1 MIWAVIKIGWQR
13 MLHGKLELLLTFVVP
28 VAFFT
33 IFAMIFDKQMGTG
46 GKLRVRGRVVDNDQ
60 TETSQAITT
69 ALTKEAT
76 VETLKVRDKPEG
88 FEGTAVETSAELVRR
103 GTISLAV
110 IIPIGWTKSVLAE
123 RVEPS
128 ETLQIELLADTSNPI
143 APKVMAA
150 LVQRTASE
158 HIGRALQLKNAQRS
172 RPPPGTNRT
181 GARTPQIGTTIQT
194 SLKTKLDENAGPL
207 IIDVK
212 TRDVLAENKVNP
224 VVSMYAAGIA
234 VMFLLFSATGHSGS
248 LLDEEE
254 NQTLERLMCSRLS
267 MSELLFGKWCWLT
280 IVGSM
285 QVTVMFVW
293 AHFVFGVDLFS
304 HIPGFALMTF
314 VTAGAASSFAL
325 FLAAACR
332 TRAQLNA
339 VSIILILTM
348 SALGGSMVPRYIM
361 SERMQEI
368 GHYTFNAWALDG
380 FTKVFWRDLQPAA
393 LWRETT
399 VLGASAVV
407 LLISARVLARR
418 WETE

>member
-46 GKLRVRGRVVDNDQ
+46 GKLRVRARVVDNDQ
-60 TETSQAITT
+60 TETSRAITE
-69 ALTKEAT
+69 ALTKEST
-76 VETLKVRDKPEG
+76 IRKLTMPDKYAG
-88 FEGTAVETSAELVRR
+88 FEGTAVELAAELVRR

-110 IIPIGWTKSVLAE
+110 VIPPGWTDSTLE
-123 RVEPS
+123 RS
-128 ETLQIELLADTSNPI
+128 ENPIQIELFADTSNPI

-158 HIGRALQLKNAQRS
+158 HLARAMQARGRNGAARPNEARIDNSRTLQAS
-172 RPPPGTNRT
+172 FESPAPGPMVVN
-181 GARTPQIGTTIQT
+181 
-194 SLKTKLDENAGPL
+194 
-207 IIDVK
+207 VK

-248 LLDEEE
+248 LLDEQE
-254 NQTLERLMCSRLS
+254 NQTLERLMCSRLN
-267 MSELLFGKWCWLT
+267 MSELLLGKWCWLT

-285 QVTVMFVW
+285 QVIVMFIW
-293 AHFVFGVDLFS
+293 AQLVFEVDLVS
-304 HIPGFALMTF
+304 HLPGFFLMTL

-339 VSIILILTM
+339 VSIILILSM

-380 FTKVFWRDLQPAA
+380 FTKVFWRDLPPEA
-393 LWRETT
+393 LWREVT
-399 VLGASAVV
+399 VLGTSAIV
-407 LLISARVLARR
+407 LLVSARLLARR

>member
-1 MIWAVIKIGWQR
+1 MIWAVLKIGWQR

-33 IFAMIFDKQMGTG
+33 IFAMIFDKQMGTEK
-46 GKLRVRGRVVDNDQ
+46 KLRVRAVVVDSDNSEVSKSI
-60 TETSQAITT
+60 TQALAEESTIRELLESDRF
-69 ALTKEAT
+69 A
-76 VETLKVRDKPEG
+76 G
-88 FEGTAVETSAELVRR
+88 FEGNAVELATELVRR

-110 IIPIGWTKSVLAE
+110 VIPRGWAGQMLEQSNPDAAIQLV
-123 RVEPS
+123 
-128 ETLQIELLADTSNPI
+128 ADTSNPI
-143 APKVMAA
+143 APKVMSA
-150 LVQRTASE
+150 LVQRTASAKLAAKMRKPKG
-158 HIGRALQLKNAQRS
+158 IPAT
-172 RPPPGTNRT
+172 PPPLSDGE
-181 GARTPQIGTTIQT
+181 
-194 SLKTKLDENAGPL
+194 TKPIHLRLPSSVPL
-207 IIDVK
+207 VVHVN

-254 NQTLERLMCSRLS
+254 NQTLERLMCSRLN
-267 MSELLFGKWCWLT
+267 MTQLLLGKWLWLT
-280 IVGSM
+280 LLGSM
-285 QVTVMFVW
+285 QLCVMFGWAQVAFDVDVLGHLAGFTVMT
-293 AHFVFGVDLFS
+293 L
-304 HIPGFALMTF
+304 

-339 VSIILILTM
+339 VSIILILSM

-380 FTKVFWRDLQPAA
+380 FTKVFWRDLPPWE
-393 LWRETT
+393 LWREVT
-399 VLGASAVV
+399 VLGASALI
-407 LLISARVLARR
+407 LLVSARLLARR
-418 WETE
+418 WESE

>member
-1 MIWAVIKIGWQR
+1 MILAVMRIGWQR

-46 GKLRVRGRVVDNDQ
+46 GKLRVRARVVDNDQ
-60 TETSQAITT
+60 TDVSKAITDAIT
-69 ALTKEAT
+69 EEAT
-76 VETLKVRDKPEG
+76 IETLKVRDKFEG
-88 FEGTAVETSAELVRR
+88 FEGTAVELSAELVRR
-103 GTISLAV
+103 GTISLAM
-110 IIPIGWTKSVLAE
+110 IIPNGWTEGALQQRE
-123 RVEPS
+123 DRP
-128 ETLQIELLADTSNPI
+128 QIELLADTSNPI
-143 APKVMAA
+143 APKVMSA
-150 LVQRTASE
+150 LIQRTASE
-158 HIGRALQLKNAQRS
+158 HLARSMAERARPRQNAGNPNVNLDRGDPNM
-172 RPPPGTNRT
+172 RDIMDARTMPAALETPPPKPMIVSVT
-181 GARTPQIGTTIQT
+181 
-194 SLKTKLDENAGPL
+194 
-207 IIDVK
+207 

-234 VMFLLFSATGHSGS
+234 VMFLLFSATGNSGS
-248 LLDEEE
+248 LLDEQD
-254 NQTLERLMCSRLS
+254 NQTLERLMCSQLS
-267 MSELLFGKWCWLT
+267 MSELLLGKWCWLT
-280 IVGSM
+280 LVGAM
-285 QVTVMFVW
+285 QVCVMFVW
-293 AHFVFGVDLFS
+293 AQIVFKVDVLA

-339 VSIILILTM
+339 VSIILILAM

-380 FTKVFWRDLQPAA
+380 FTKVFWRDLPPQA
-393 LWRETT
+393 LWREVT
-399 VLGASAVV
+399 VLGTSAIV

>member
-60 TETSQAITT
+60 TETSKAITYS
-69 ALTKEAT
+69 LTKEAT
-76 VETLKVRDKPEG
+76 VESLKVRDKPEG

-110 IIPIGWTKSVLAE
+110 IIPTGWTKSVLAE
-123 RVEPS
+123 HGERGIEP
-128 ETLQIELLADTSNPI
+128 LQIELFADTSNPI
-143 APKVMAA
+143 APKVMSA
-150 LVQRTASE
+150 LIQRTASE
-158 HIGRALQLKNAQRS
+158 HIGRALQMRNSQSSKE
-172 RPPPGTNRT
+172 PGRN
-181 GARTPQIGTTIQT
+181 QFGTTIQASFET
-194 SLKTKLDENAGPL
+194 PAIEENAGAL

-267 MSELLFGKWCWLT
+267 MSELLIGKWCWLT
-280 IVGSM
+280 ILGSL
-285 QVTVMFVW
+285 QVTVMFIW
-293 AHFVFGVDLFS
+293 AHFVFGVDLFN

-361 SERMQEI
+361 SARMQEI
-368 GHYTFNAWALDG
+368 GRYTFNAWALDG

-393 LWRETT
+393 LWREVT
-399 VLGASAVV
+399 VLGASALV
-407 LLISARVLARR
+407 LLVSARMLARR

>member
-1 MIWAVIKIGWQR
+1 MIWAILKIGWQR

-33 IFAMIFDKQMGTG
+33 IFALIFDKQMGTG
-46 GKLRVRGRVVDNDQ
+46 GKLRVRARVVDNDQ
-60 TETSQAITT
+60 SETSKAITET
-69 ALTKEAT
+69 LTEEAT
-76 VETLKVRDKPEG
+76 IEVLTSRDMYAG
-88 FEGTAVETSAELVRR
+88 FEGTAVQLAAELVRR

-110 IIPIGWTKSVLAE
+110 VIPPGWASATLE
-123 RVEPS
+123 QREDRPS
-128 ETLQIELLADTSNPI
+128 IELIADTSNPI

-158 HIGRALQLKNAQRS
+158 HLARSMQAAQPPQ
-172 RPPPGTNRT
+172 PPPAIREARAFDGRT
-181 GARTPQIGTTIQT
+181 IPASVEPPV
-194 SLKTKLDENAGPL
+194 SGPMVV
-207 IIDVK
+207 DVA

-248 LLDEEE
+248 LLEEEE

-267 MSELLFGKWCWLT
+267 MSELLLGKWMWMTL
-280 IVGSM
+280 VGSL
-285 QVTVMFVW
+285 QVAVMFIW
-293 AHFVFGVDLFS
+293 AQLVFEVDLLG
-304 HIPGFALMTF
+304 HIPGFVLMTL

-339 VSIILILTM
+339 ISIILILTM

-380 FTKVFWRDLQPAA
+380 FTKVFWRDLPPEA
-393 LWRETT
+393 LWREVT
-399 VLGASAVV
+399 VLGTSAIV
-407 LLISARVLARR
+407 LLVSARVLARR

>member
-1 MIWAVIKIGWQR
+1 MIWAILKIGWQR

-33 IFAMIFDKQMGTG
+33 IFALIFDKQMGTG
-46 GKLRVRGRVVDNDQ
+46 GKLRVRARVVDNDQ
-60 TETSQAITT
+60 SETSKAITET
-69 ALTKEAT
+69 LTEEAT
-76 VETLKVRDKPEG
+76 IEVLTSRDMYAG
-88 FEGTAVETSAELVRR
+88 FEGTAVQLAAELVRR

-110 IIPIGWTKSVLAE
+110 VIPPGWASATLE
-123 RVEPS
+123 QREDRPS
-128 ETLQIELLADTSNPI
+128 IELIADTSNPI

-158 HIGRALQLKNAQRS
+158 HLARSMQAAQPPQPPSATREARVFDGRTIPAS
-172 RPPPGTNRT
+172 VEPPV
-181 GARTPQIGTTIQT
+181 
-194 SLKTKLDENAGPL
+194 SGPMVV
-207 IIDVK
+207 DVA

-248 LLDEEE
+248 LLEEEE

-267 MSELLFGKWCWLT
+267 MSELLLGKWTWMTL
-280 IVGSM
+280 VGSL
-285 QVTVMFVW
+285 QVAVMFIW
-293 AHFVFGVDLFS
+293 AQLVFEVDLLG
-304 HIPGFALMTF
+304 HIPGFVLMTL

-339 VSIILILTM
+339 ISIILILTM

-380 FTKVFWRDLQPAA
+380 FTKVFWRDLPPEA
-393 LWRETT
+393 LWREVT
-399 VLGASAVV
+399 VLGTSAIV
-407 LLISARVLARR
+407 LLVSARVLARR

>member
-1 MIWAVIKIGWQR
+1 MIWAIIKIGWQR

-33 IFAMIFDKQMGTG
+33 IFAMIFDRQMGSG
-46 GKLRVRGRVVDNDQ
+46 GKLRVRARVVDNDQ
-60 TETSQAITT
+60 TTVSKAITKS
-69 ALTKEAT
+69 LTEEAT
-76 VETLKVRDKPEG
+76 IETLKLRDKFAG
-88 FEGTAVETSAELVRR
+88 FQGTAVELSAELVRR

-110 IIPIGWTKSVLAE
+110 VIPSGWSKA
-123 RVEPS
+123 
-128 ETLQIELLADTSNPI
+128 TLGQHEDRPQIELFADTSNPI

-150 LVQRTASE
+150 LIQRTASE
-158 HIGRALQLKNAQRS
+158 HIARS
-172 RPPPGTNRT
+172 MESRRPVSGAGMDAMPTTNMDAMTIPAAIEPP
-181 GARTPQIGTTIQT
+181 TPKPMVVTV
-194 SLKTKLDENAGPL
+194 N
-207 IIDVK
+207 

-248 LLDEEE
+248 LLDEQD
-254 NQTLERLMCSRLS
+254 NQTLERLMCSRLG
-267 MSELLFGKWCWLT
+267 MSELLLGKWCWLT
-280 IVGSM
+280 IVGSL
-285 QVTVMFVW
+285 QVGVMFFW
-293 AHFVFGVDLFS
+293 AQLVFDIDVLGHF
-304 HIPGFALMTF
+304 PGFVLMTL

-339 VSIILILTM
+339 VSIILILAM

-368 GHYTFNAWALDG
+368 GHFTFNAWALDG
-380 FTKVFWRDLQPAA
+380 FTKVFWRDLPPEA
-393 LWRETT
+393 LWREVT
-399 VLGASAVV
+399 VLGTSAVV
-407 LLISARVLARR
+407 LLVSARLLARR

>member
-1 MIWAVIKIGWQR
+1 MIWAVVKIGWQR

-46 GKLRVRGRVVDNDQ
+46 GKLRVRARVVDNDQ
-60 TETSQAITT
+60 SETSQAITA
-69 ALTKEAT
+69 ALTKEST
-76 VETLKVRDKPEG
+76 IETLKVRDKFAG
-88 FEGTAVETSAELVRR
+88 FEGSAVELSAELVRR

-110 IIPIGWTKSVLAE
+110 IIPNGWTSGMLE
-123 RVEPS
+123 QR
-128 ETLQIELLADTSNPI
+128 TDRRQIELVADTSNPI

-158 HIGRALQLKNAQRS
+158 HLAQAMQSQQRS
-172 RPPPGTNRT
+172 QLP
-181 GARTPQIGTTIQT
+181 ARNPNGRTIQA
-194 SLKTKLDENAGPL
+194 SLETPPAKPM
-207 IIDVK
+207 IIEVV
-212 TRDVLAENKVNP
+212 TRDVLAENKANP

-267 MSELLFGKWCWLT
+267 MTELLLGKWVWLT
-280 IVGSM
+280 LVGSM
-285 QVTVMFVW
+285 QVTVMFIW
-293 AHFVFGVDLFS
+293 AQLVFQVELLS
-304 HIPGFALMTF
+304 HLPGFVLMTL

-339 VSIILILTM
+339 ISIILILTM

-380 FTKVFWRDLQPAA
+380 FTKVFWRDLPPAA
-393 LWRETT
+393 LWRELT
-399 VLGASAVV
+399 VLGTAAVV
-407 LLISARVLARR
+407 LLFSARLLARR

>member
-13 MLHGKLELLLTFVVP
+13 MLHGKLELLLTFIVP

-33 IFAMIFDKQMGTG
+33 IFALIFDRQTGTSE
-46 GKLRVRGRVVDNDQ
+46 KLRVRARVLDNDQ
-60 TETSQAITT
+60 TKTSQAITKT
-69 ALTKEAT
+69 LREESTI
-76 VETLKVRDKPEG
+76 ETLKVRDKFEG
-88 FEGTAVETSAELVRR
+88 FEGSAVQLSAELVRR

-110 IIPIGWTKSVLAE
+110 VIPHGWEQAMLSPDDSRELK
-123 RVEPS
+123 P
-128 ETLQIELLADTSNPI
+128 IELLADTSNPI
-143 APKVMAA
+143 AHKVMAA
-150 LVQRTASE
+150 LVQRTAGE
-158 HIGRALQLKNAQRS
+158 HLAKAFQDQVAEKREAAAGRDS
-172 RPPPGTNRT
+172 TPPPPGTTRP
-181 GARTPQIGTTIQT
+181 ASIEVPA
-194 SLKTKLDENAGPL
+194 KTASPM

-212 TRDVLAENKVNP
+212 TRDILAENKVSP

-234 VMFLLFSATGHSGS
+234 VMFLLFSATGNSGS
-248 LLDEEE
+248 LLDEED

-267 MSELLFGKWCWLT
+267 MTELLIGKWCWLT
-280 IVGSM
+280 IVGAL

-293 AHFVFGVDLFS
+293 AHFVFGVDLVS
-304 HIPGFALMTF
+304 HLPGFAVMTL

-339 VSIILILTM
+339 ISIVVILAM

-361 SERMQEI
+361 SERMQDL

-380 FTKVFWRDLQPAA
+380 FTKVFWRDLPPAA

-399 VLGASAVV
+399 VLGASAFI
-407 LLISARVLARR
+407 LLVSARFLARR

>member
-33 IFAMIFDKQMGTG
+33 IFALIFDRQPGNG
-46 GKLRVRGRVVDNDQ
+46 GKLRVRARVLDNDQ
-60 TETSQAITT
+60 TTTSQAITKT
-69 ALTKEAT
+69 LAEESTI
-76 VETLKVRDKPEG
+76 ETLKVRDKFAG
-88 FEGTAVETSAELVRR
+88 FEGTAVDLSAELVRR

-110 IIPIGWTKSVLAE
+110 VIPTGWEKSMLSPA
-123 RVEPS
+123 S
-128 ETLQIELLADTSNPI
+128 EAKQIELFADTSNPI

-158 HIGRALQLKNAQRS
+158 HLAKAIQAQATKR
-172 RPPPGTNRT
+172 RETTAPPPGTTRP
-181 GARTPQIGTTIQT
+181 AALETPPRPA
-194 SLKTKLDENAGPL
+194 SPMM
-207 IIDVK
+207 IDVK
-212 TRDVLAENKVNP
+212 TRDVLAENKASP

-234 VMFLLFSATGHSGS
+234 VMFLLFSATGNSGS
-248 LLDEEE
+248 LLDEED

-267 MSELLFGKWCWLT
+267 MTELLIGKWFWLT
-280 IVGSM
+280 IVGSL
-285 QVTVMFVW
+285 QVTVMFIW
-293 AHFVFGVDLFS
+293 AHFVFGVDLLN
-304 HIPGFALMTF
+304 HLPGFTLMTL

-339 VSIILILTM
+339 ISIVVILAM

-361 SERMQEI
+361 SERMQEF

-380 FTKVFWRDLQPAA
+380 FTKVFWRDLPPDA

-407 LLISARVLARR
+407 LLMSARFLARR